1 MNWYLAK
8 IVYQIV
14 CGDGEHPA
22 QFDEQLR
29 LINATDHLDAFYK
42 SRDIGGSEE
51 DTFLNDVNKPVKWKF
66 IDVAEVYLL
75 DKLIDGA
82 EVYSRIHEDD
92 DADSY
97 IRSVKSRA
105 TYLLETADE
114 RSLAL
119 N

>member
-8 IVYQIV
+8 IIYRIT
-14 CGDGEHPA
+14 CGDGEHVA

-29 LINATDHLDAFYK
+29 LVNATDHLDAFYK
-42 SRDIGGSEE
+42 SREIGRSEE

-66 IDVAEVYLL
+66 IDVAEVYFL

-82 EVYSRIHEDD
+82 EVYSRIYEDD
-92 DADSY
+92 DPEQY
-97 IRSVKSRA
+97 IRYIKARA
-105 TYLLETADE
+105 VYFVETANE
-114 RSLAL
+114 QTLAL

>member
-8 IVYQIV
+8 IIYQII
-14 CGDGEHPA
+14 CGDGEHTA

-29 LINATDHLDAFYK
+29 LVNAKDQLDAFYK
-42 SRDIGGSEE
+42 SREIGRSEE

-66 IDVAEVYLL
+66 IDVAEIYFLN
-75 DKLIDGA
+75 KLIDGA

-92 DADSY
+92 DPAHY
-97 IRSVKSRA
+97 IRSVESRA
-105 TYLLETADE
+105 SYLIESASEQT
-114 RSLAL
+114 LAL